1 MRILTETSL
10 YGLLPCEIV
19 ILLSCFRCS
28 FIACDLWIS
37 LCSSLAY
44 HRVSNIKMTS
54 IRTKI
59 EMTANVDRSS
69 NKERKKEKQS
79 NNPPLTLMFC
89 TIREILIVVLLV
101 FHRIFYFFFF
111 ALFWA
116 LSLFSLQFYFQR
128 IESTR
133 WLWRQW
139 QASNMQ
145 RNTFNM
151 SMFLKCFKMHRCFMF
166 LLFRI

>member
-79 NNPPLTLMFC
+79 NNPPLFC

-101 FHRIFYFFFF
+101 FHRIFYFF
-111 ALFWA
+111 LLCSLLSS
-116 LSLFSLQFYFQR
+116 LSLSLSLQFYFQR